1 MKQEKLRR
9 AVAAATST
17 ASALGLKVEDAV
29 VLHNSNKL
37 TARLL
42 PCDLLARIAEERGD
56 NRRNADFEAEIAQRL
71 AETESPAAALDPR
84 VEPRRYVR
92 DGFVITFWTYYEPAA
107 GRSIEPTEYAQALE
121 RLHAGMRRIDIPSP
135 HFTDRIAEAEAL
147 VGDRA
152 QSPRL
157 KDVDRELLSD
167 ALRTLRQS
175 IAGRGAEEQLLHG
188 EPHPGNL
195 ISTKRGLLFVD
206 LETCCRGP
214 VEFDIAHAPIQV
226 SEHYPHAD
234 QAMVRECRTLT
245 LAMVTSWRWD
255 REDQLPDGIRLG
267 REGLRQLRAELTS
280 PRP

>member
-1 MKQEKLRR
+1 M
-9 AVAAATST
+9 ST

-71 AETESPAAALDPR
+71 AETESPAAALDSR
-84 VEPRRYVR
+84 VEPRGYVR
-92 DGFVITFWTYYEPAA
+92 NGFVFTFWTYYEPAA

-234 QAMVRECRTLT
+234 QALVRECRTLT